1 VLAIRSERHSL
12 FTQGLLSNKA
22 LFGAV
27 GLTLVLQLATIYV
40 PALNSVFKTAPLSAL
55 ALAVAIA
62 GLVLVA
68 VEIERWTKRRRGGRE
83 SLVATL

>member
-1 VLAIRSERHSL
+1 MLE
-12 FTQGLLSNKA
+12 
-22 LFGAV
+22 
-27 GLTLVLQLATIYV
+27 
-40 PALNSVFKTAPLSAL
+40 L

>member
-1 VLAIRSERHSL
+1 M
-12 FTQGLLSNKA
+12 
-22 LFGAV
+22 
-27 GLTLVLQLATIYV
+27 LQLATIYV
-40 PALNSVFKTAPLSAL
+40 PALNSVFKTAPLSALEL